1 MNTIAETLGA
11 MIRLNTVNPAYGD
24 GGSEANLAPFL
35 RSFFATRDIETFEQE
50 VFPGRNNV
58 IARLPGSTARRL
70 ILEAHTDTVSVKGMT
85 IPPFEPTLR
94 EGRIYGRGAVDD
106 KGGLAA
112 MLHAVASIKA
122 DRLVAPCE
130 VWLAAVVDEE
140 FSYRGVVQLC
150 ENLEAEAAIVA
161 EPTDLRVVIASKGVL
176 RLRITVLGRT
186 AHSSKPHLG
195 NNAIT
200 HMARLVLGLEQENA
214 QLAGVSHR
222 LVGSPTVSVGVIGG
236 GVQVN
241 SVPDRCSIEIDRR
254 LLPGEK
260 AESALAEYESLL
272 WNLKQAHPGFDGFV
286 ETPPLLVDEGL
297 DTPEGSEVVEHA
309 RRVLRQLGHSDEVC
323 GVPFGSDA
331 SKLSRAGVPAIV
343 FGPGSIDQAHSVDEY
358 VELAAVEKA
367 AAFYREF
374 ILSF

>member
-1 MNTIAETLGA
+1 MNTISETLAA

-35 RSFFATRDIETFEQE
+35 RLFFATRNIETFEQE
-50 VFPGRNNV
+50 VFPGRHNV
-58 IARLPGSTARRL
+58 IARLPGSSARRL

-85 IPPFEPTLR
+85 ISPFEPSVR

-112 MLHAVASIKA
+112 MMHAVASIKA
-122 DRLVAPCE
+122 DGLVAPCE

-140 FSYRGVVQLC
+140 FSYRGVLRLC
-150 ENLEAEAAIVA
+150 EKLEADAAIIA

-176 RLRITVLGRT
+176 RLRITVLGRA

-200 HMARLVLGLEQENA
+200 HMARLVLALEKENE
-214 QLAGVSHR
+214 QLAGISHR
-222 LVGSPTVSVGVIGG
+222 LVGSPTVSVGVISG

-272 WNLKQAHPGFDGFV
+272 WGLKQAHPGFDGFV
-286 ETPPLLVDEGL
+286 EAPPLLVDEGL
-297 DTPEGSEVVEHA
+297 DTPEDSEVVVHA
-309 RRVLRQLGHSDEVC
+309 RRVLRSLGHPEELC

-358 VELAAVEKA
+358 VELAEVEKA
-367 AAFYREF
+367 SAFYREF